1 MGTSR
6 GCYKLPAACVPLSL
20 RHRMNYGSC
29 CFEPSIVWVSES
41 PGLLKFFRSYLLS
54 LIPLM
59 GGIFISNRFPGNA
72 NSSKLVLYL
81 EAIRITWRPF
91 LQGWA
96 PFPKGISQSGVV
108 RMQVFTKLPCFFLL
122 SGCES
127 SLELVSIMLSFF
139 FFFFNYLFIYVC
151 VGLRFCA
158 RAFSSCGSGG
168 HSSSRCAGLSLSRPL
183 VAKHRLQMRRLSS
196 CGSRAQLLC
205 SMWDLPRPGS
215 NPCPLHWQAD
225 SQPLRHQGSP
235 MLSFFIPPFLLLI
248 LLSNCMLLVYIN
260 TFDLGILIFCDLA
273 KLMY

>member
-29 CFEPSIVWVSES
+29 CFEQSIVWVSES
-41 PGLLKFFRSYLLS
+41 PGLLKFIRSYLLS

-72 NSSKLVLYL
+72 NSSKLLLYL

-108 RMQVFTKLPCFFLL
+108 RMQVFTKLPRFLLL

-127 SLELVSIMLSFF
+127 SLTLVSI
-139 FFFFNYLFIYVC
+139 
-151 VGLRFCA
+151 
-158 RAFSSCGSGG
+158 
-168 HSSSRCAGLSLSRPL
+168 
-183 VAKHRLQMRRLSS
+183 
-196 CGSRAQLLC
+196 
-205 SMWDLPRPGS
+205 
-215 NPCPLHWQAD
+215 
-225 SQPLRHQGSP
+225 